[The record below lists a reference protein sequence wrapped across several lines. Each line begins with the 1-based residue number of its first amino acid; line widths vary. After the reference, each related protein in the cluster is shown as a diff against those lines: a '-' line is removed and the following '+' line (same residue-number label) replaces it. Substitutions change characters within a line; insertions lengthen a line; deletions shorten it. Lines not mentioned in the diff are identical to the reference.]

1 MNDFWAKAV
10 LVLLLTAAF
19 WKAQGAST
27 DLPDPHLNEPVRP
40 SIVTDINY
48 EGQSITVAGR
58 NLYPYGV
65 SWNATRTELTLTF
78 PRSHLAEGHLQAQGQ
93 SDYIT
98 SVSVEPI
105 GVEPGVT
112 VKVGLLQP
120 STHTGYVAGDASLV
134 RILLAPLSEERGPP
148 VDDAQGALRPVRLN
162 HGEAEE
168 VGRLLR
174 NFVPAG
180 ERAIQVDERLNSI
193 ILDTTVDR
201 TKDIE
206 RLIRSLDRPA
216 DQIAISAQ
224 IVEIHA
230 DAAAQVGL
238 SLSPSLSTRF
248 MESSDVY
255 GQVPIPIQAFVRS
268 PLEVMATVD
277 LLKEQGKAR
286 VLANPRIVTIDG
298 QPAVVRTEE
307 RFPIFV
313 TQFSGDQAFRVKQD
327 IVAGITLSITP
338 RHSGG
343 GEITTAIKTEV
354 TSITGTTSEGYPT
367 TSSREAETI
376 IRVHSGETIVIGGLL
391 EQRQIRRDRKF
402 PLLGEI
408 PVIGRLFTSSRTEA
422 KETELFIIVTPYL
435 LEER

>member
-1 MNDFWAKAV
+1 MNDFWTKA
-10 LVLLLTAAF
+10 LLALLLAGAF
-19 WKAQGAST
+19 WKAQGASA
-27 DLPDPHLNEPVRP
+27 DLPDPHLSAAVRS
-40 SIVTDINY
+40 SIVTEVTY
-48 EGQSITVAGR
+48 EGQSVSVAGR
-58 NLYPYGV
+58 NLYPYEV
-65 SWNATRTELTLTF
+65 SWNATRTEMMLSF
-78 PRSHLAEGHLQAQGQ
+78 PRSQMAEGGVQAEGQ
-93 SDYIT
+93 SSYVT
-98 SVSVEPI
+98 HVSVEPS
-105 GVEPGVT
+105 GTGPGVT
-112 VKVGLLQP
+112 IKVGLSQP
-120 STHTGYVAGDASLV
+120 STHTGYVTGDASLV
-134 RILLAPLSEERGPP
+134 RILLTPVSAQKGPP
-148 VDDAQGALRPVRLN
+148 DDEMQSALRPIRLN

-174 NFVPAG
+174 NFVPLG
-180 ERAIQVDERLNSI
+180 ERAIQVDERLNTI

-201 TKDIE
+201 THDIE

-248 MESSDVY
+248 MESSEVY

-277 LLKEQGKAR
+277 MLKEQGKAK

-307 RFPIFV
+307 RFPVFV

-327 IVAGITLSITP
+327 IIAGITLSITP
-338 RHSGG
+338 RHSGN

-376 IRVHSGETIVIGGLL
+376 IRVQSGETIVIGGLL
-391 EQRQIRRDRKF
+391 EQRQIQRDRKL
-402 PLLGEI
+402 PLLGEL
-408 PVIGRLFTSSRTEA
+408 PLIGRLFTSSRTEA